1 MVSKTVFCKIGVK
14 GKEMYSVSYLVENK
28 NKFHILEIK
37 GQDFNNYLFDLKICM
52 VELVGEKHVII
63 VLKEGGLLSL

>member
-1 MVSKTVFCKIGVK
+1 
-14 GKEMYSVSYLVENK
+14 MYSVSYLVENK